1 MSRFS
6 LRATAL
12 AATLVAIPLAA
23 CTAQVTER
31 QLFRSIPGGT
41 LSAVVLSAVAP
52 SYTLTRHSIVAAG
65 GAKLHAVY
73 LRQPGAKATVLYFG
87 GNNYTIE
94 RFGALSAAFFAPLGV
109 NLMIV
114 DHRGY
119 GPSQGTPTAAAM
131 EADGLAVF
139 DYLSGLP
146 NVDPARIV
154 LHGQSLGSFT
164 AGHIAVNRPAA
175 GVVLESSV
183 TTTEDWVKAQTA
195 GLPVK
200 VKIDET
206 LKGRG
211 NLSKMAA
218 IEEPLLLLVGSVDK
232 ATPARFSEALYKAS
246 PLPTEQKVL
255 KIVDGAGHNDVLTK
269 PEAATTY
276 AKFLHRTLRRN

>member
-12 AATLVAIPLAA
+12 AATLMSMPLAA
-23 CTAQVTER
+23 CVVQVSESQFIR
-31 QLFRSIPGGT
+31 PVPGGT
-41 LSAVVLSAVAP
+41 LTAEVLGAAAP
-52 SYTLTRHSIVAAG
+52 SYTLTRHNIDAAG
-65 GAKLHAVY
+65 GATLHAVY
-73 LRQPGAKATVLYFG
+73 LRQPSAKATVIYFG
-87 GNNYTIE
+87 GNGYTIE
-94 RFGALSAAFFAPLGV
+94 RFGALTAAFFAPLGV

-119 GPSQGTPTAAAM
+119 GLSRGTPTAAAI

-146 NVDPARIV
+146 SVDPARIV

-164 AGHIAVNRPAA
+164 AGNVAVNRPAA

-183 TTTEDWVKAQTA
+183 TTTEDWVEAQTA
-195 GLPVK
+195 GMPVK
-200 VKIDET
+200 VKIDEA

-211 NLSKMAA
+211 NLSKMTA

-232 ATPARFSEALYKAS
+232 TTPARFSEALYKAS
-246 PLPTEQKVL
+246 PLPTEQKLL

-276 AKFLHRTLRRN
+276 AEFLRRILRSN